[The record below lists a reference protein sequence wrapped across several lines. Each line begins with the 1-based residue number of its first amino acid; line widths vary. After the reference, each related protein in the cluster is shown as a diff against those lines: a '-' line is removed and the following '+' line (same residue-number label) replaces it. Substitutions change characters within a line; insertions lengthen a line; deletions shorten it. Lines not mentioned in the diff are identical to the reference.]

1 MTKTKNLTAYDNADA
16 AYMAA
21 TNAADVAYAAA
32 VDAADA
38 DRDAA
43 YDAAWETCQAELKKQ
58 EEKNNDT

>member
-1 MTKTKNLTAYDNADA
+1 MTKTKNLT
-16 AYMAA
+16 
-21 TNAADVAYAAA
+21 AYAAA